1 MFSFIC
7 WRSVFLSSSSNIFS
21 LFPLPTAFQSSAQS
35 TPYFLLIFLQRP
47 FFGNVFAASIVPII
61 KQKWFSIR
69 SSGRGNTV
77 GPNSMPYNIRPQLSL
92 VVKSDACTKTV
103 MADIDT
109 GAPYSMMSTQL
120 ASELKVGPEVFKE
133 FASRQ
138 KREVVKVQLGKAATT
153 AAAAAAENS
162 SVQPLFAEAQFEI
175 TSTAF
180 SSKVMSVPL
189 MKEVA
194 TLLKVP
200 MPDQSCCCSAT
211 TQLLI
216 GADLIPSLLMPSPSL
231 STRHIALASNLH
243 AVKTRLGYYLQEA
256 QIISGYDRKVCL
268 VYSWSPRSLT
278 ANLSMVICLFADTIV
293 VSILDLIVFKL
304 YKIFF

>member
-1 MFSFIC
+1 M
-7 WRSVFLSSSSNIFS
+7 SSSSNIFS